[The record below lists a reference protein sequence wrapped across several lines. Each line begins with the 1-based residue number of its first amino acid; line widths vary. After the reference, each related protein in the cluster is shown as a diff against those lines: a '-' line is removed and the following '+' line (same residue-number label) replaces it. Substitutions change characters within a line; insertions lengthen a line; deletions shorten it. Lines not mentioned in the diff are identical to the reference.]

1 MKISLTK
8 ANLQTVID
16 QVKAR
21 GGASLNIDKVMAAPE
36 VYATDLFRVLLI
48 QKQLKEAAANNRCVT
63 LVPDILSAAEAIN
76 NGMLKMAPNDDK
88 TGIVLTMQ
96 FYIADQAVD
105 NGAVVSDGALIVG
118 DGEHNGTIVDPLWVN
133 YRKAATSSSSTDGG
147 GGCSAGW
154 AALLTIAVAPLAVR
168 RWRHK

>member
-1 MKISLTK
+1 MKITLTK

-21 GGASLNIDKVMAAPE
+21 GGASLDVDKVMAAPE

-63 LVPDILSAAEAIN
+63 LVPDILSASEAISM
-76 NGMLKMAPNDDK
+76 GMLKMASNDTK

-96 FYIADQAVD
+96 FYVADQAID
-105 NGAVVSDGALIVG
+105 NGATVSDGALIVG
-118 DGEHNGTIVDPLWVN
+118 DGDHNGMIVDPMWAN

-154 AALLTIAVAPLAVR
+154 AAALLLGLAPLAAR
-168 RWRHK
+168 RWRYK